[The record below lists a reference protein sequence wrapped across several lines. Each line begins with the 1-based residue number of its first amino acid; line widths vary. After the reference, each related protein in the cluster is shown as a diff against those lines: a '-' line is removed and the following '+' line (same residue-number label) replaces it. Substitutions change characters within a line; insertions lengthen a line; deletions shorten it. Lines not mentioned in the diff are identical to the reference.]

1 MVVTLSVAIWVLM
14 STMFL
19 TNIGFGVILP
29 TLPILSR
36 QLGASAFE
44 MGLAISVFS
53 VASLFASS
61 IWGAVSDRIGRRP
74 VLIFGV
80 VGYGLVSA
88 LFPWAPSVPVLLMLR
103 FLAGMMAAAVFPSSL
118 ALVTEW
124 TSSEDRPKILGYMGS
139 VNGIGFIC
147 GPPVGAL
154 LSVYGVAVPFVCVG
168 LLSVINGLLA
178 LRLLP
183 RVEKRK
189 EEEEQEADV
198 SPIERTSW
206 LNRMTQSLLN
216 RMIAPLLIGTF
227 VISLVDSSISATL
240 SYFFIGPL
248 QSTQTMA
255 GWGFMV
261 NAAVSSLA
269 QGTVFSRVFTRF
281 GDVWTIIIGLSFGV
295 AGYLFF
301 GLSSTLLWAFGA
313 IGLLALCG
321 GLAYPA
327 ITTSISIH
335 TPRELQ
341 GSIFGTHSTIGS
353 LGRTLGPLIAGWL
366 FSFQERIP
374 FLFSSGLLFATIG
387 FYVVWMHRM
396 RNHAQNIPQTD
407 SVQKSC

>member
-1 MVVTLSVAIWVLM
+1 
-14 STMFL
+14 
-19 TNIGFGVILP
+19 
-29 TLPILSR
+29 
-36 QLGASAFE
+36 
-44 MGLAISVFS
+44 
-53 VASLFASS
+53 
-61 IWGAVSDRIGRRP
+61 
-74 VLIFGV
+74 
-80 VGYGLVSA
+80 
-88 LFPWAPSVPVLLMLR
+88 
-103 FLAGMMAAAVFPSSL
+103 
-118 ALVTEW
+118 
-124 TSSEDRPKILGYMGS
+124 MGS

-183 RVEKRK
+183 RVEKREG
-189 EEEEQEADV
+189 EEGLETDT
-198 SPIERTSW
+198 SPKARISW
-206 LNRMTQSLLN
+206 LQRMTRSLQN

-269 QGTVFSRVFTRF
+269 QATVFSRVFTRF

-295 AGYLFF
+295 AGYLIF

-313 IGLLALCG
+313 LGLLALCG
-321 GLAYPA
+321 GMAYPA

-341 GSIFGTHSTIGS
+341 GSIFGTHSTVGS
-353 LGRTLGPLIAGWL
+353 LGRTLGPLIAGGL
-366 FSFQERIP
+366 FSYQERSP
-374 FLFSSGLLFATIG
+374 FLFASGLLFATVG
-387 FYVVWMHRM
+387 FYVVWMYKM
-396 RNHAQNIPQTD
+396 RNHAPNHPQ
-407 SVQKSC
+407 SHLVQKTME

>member
-1 MVVTLSVAIWVLM
+1 MAIWVLM

-29 TLPILSR
+29 TLPILSLH
-36 QLGASAFE
+36 LGASAFE

-80 VGYGLVSA
+80 VGYGVVSA
-88 LFPWAPSVPVLLMLR
+88 LLPWAPNVAVLLMFR

-118 ALVTEW
+118 ALVAEW
-124 TSSEDRPKILGYMGS
+124 TTSEDRPRILGYMGS

-183 RVEKRK
+183 RVEKR
-189 EEEEQEADV
+189 EEEEGQETDTITKAR
-198 SPIERTSW
+198 ISW
-206 LNRMTQSLLN
+206 LQRMTRSLQN

-269 QGTVFSRVFTRF
+269 QATVFSRVFTRF

-295 AGYLFF
+295 AGYLIF
-301 GLSSTLLWAFGA
+301 GLSSTLFWAFGA
-313 IGLLALCG
+313 LGLLALCG
-321 GLAYPA
+321 GMAYPA

-341 GSIFGTHSTIGS
+341 GSIFGTHSTVGS
-353 LGRTLGPLIAGWL
+353 LGRTLGPLIAGGL
-366 FSFQERIP
+366 FSYQERSP
-374 FLFSSGLLFATIG
+374 FLFASGLLFATVG
-387 FYVVWMHRM
+387 FYVVWMYKM
-396 RNHAQNIPQTD
+396 RNHAPNHPQTH
-407 SVQKSC
+407 SVQKTME